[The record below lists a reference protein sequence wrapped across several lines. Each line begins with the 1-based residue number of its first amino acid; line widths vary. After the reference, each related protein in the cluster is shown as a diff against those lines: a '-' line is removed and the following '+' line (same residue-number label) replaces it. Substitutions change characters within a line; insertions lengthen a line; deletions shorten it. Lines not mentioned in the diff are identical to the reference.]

1 MPTAASDYRLHTF
14 WRRLRHFCWSY
25 LECQRWLDRLA
36 HYDDQEWPAPP
47 RHSSLTSHTDTL
59 EAAYN
64 GGRTFLCVLLGC
76 AFWIHSQWD
85 AGSSALTL
93 LSICCVLYSAT
104 PAPAKGP
111 TPCSRRSC
119 C

>member
-1 MPTAASDYRLHTF
+1 MLERLLVELGQPGCDKYRIARLLAPLVPTAASDYRLHTF
-14 WRRLRHFCWSY
+14 WRRL
-25 LECQRWLDRLA
+25 
-36 HYDDQEWPAPP
+36 